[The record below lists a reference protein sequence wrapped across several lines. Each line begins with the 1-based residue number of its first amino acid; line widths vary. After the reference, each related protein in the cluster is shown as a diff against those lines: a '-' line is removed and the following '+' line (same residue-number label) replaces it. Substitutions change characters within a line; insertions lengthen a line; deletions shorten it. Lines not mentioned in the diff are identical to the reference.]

1 MTTESRVGRFV
12 PNAMLDFYP
21 ALRAVALPCWFIR
34 TRHEFIVLSAP
45 CSTPA
50 AAWSAAL
57 VTIRSSLS
65 LRRVLHALAVA
76 HAIVNTHKRSL

>member
-1 MTTESRVGRFV
+1 MTAESRVCIYV

-45 CSTPA
+45 CSSPD

-57 VTIRSSLS
+57 VTTRSSLN

-76 HAIVNTHKRSL
+76 HAIVNSRKRSS